1 MHESCTH
8 IYMLY
13 VYYLF
18 TFLLKKKCDNMN
30 GTNAARNYTDSF
42 STVVVIESIVSCS
55 LSILGSFA
63 IFGSYILLPEIRN
76 STRKLVTCLTIAD
89 FLTALGIITSAIAHL
104 VGTQKDVCK
113 TQSGIT
119 TYSSLVSFFLTVAIA
134 IHIFSTVVN
143 RNDKT
148 SSWQYLVITNI
159 ISWLCPGVIIFLAIE
174 NDVLGSDKTENV
186 GTGTWC
192 WLKRD
197 VKDYMFW
204 MFLTGKGWELLCYLL
219 TTSLYVLLKFYLL
232 LKFKRHQFEEI
243 HESLRN
249 YDHNFLY
256 VWFILYLL
264 RLWGTIRSFMN
275 LTGVDK
281 QSPGVEISNVF
292 MHMQAI
298 GDPAQAFCNF
308 ILVCILDKPVRSVL
322 FGDCGREPSRSDRGL
337 LGENTTGIFTDA
349 RDVGSATNV
358 QRRSYGSLDLSF

>member
-1 MHESCTH
+1 MDGSNT
-8 IYMLY
+8 
-13 VYYLF
+13 
-18 TFLLKKKCDNMN
+18 T
-30 GTNAARNYTDSF
+30 GNYTDSDSF

-63 IFGSYILLPEIRN
+63 IFGSYSLLPEIRN
-76 STRKLVTCLTIAD
+76 ATRKLVTCLTIAD
-89 FLTALGIITSAIAHL
+89 FLTALGYMSSAIAHL
-104 VGTQKDVCK
+104 VGTQRDVC
-113 TQSGIT
+113 TPQSEIT

-143 RNDKT
+143 RNDRT
-148 SSWQYLVITNI
+148 SSWQFLIITNI
-159 ISWLCPGVIIFLAIE
+159 ISWLCPGIIIAFAID
-174 NDVLGSDKTENV
+174 NGVLGRDKTENV
-186 GTGTWC
+186 GTGPWC

-197 VKDYMFW
+197 TKDYMFW
-204 MFLTGKGWELLCYLL
+204 MFLTGKGWEIVCYLL

-232 LKFKRHQFEEI
+232 LRFRRHQFAEI

-264 RLWGTIRSFMN
+264 RLWGTIRSIMA

-281 QSPGVEISNVF
+281 QSPGDEISNVF

-308 ILVCILDKPVRSVL
+308 ILVCILDKPVRLVL
-322 FGDCGREPSRSDRGL
+322 FGDCGREPNRDNGDSIQGDYNYIPADSVDKGSVNEYSRR
-337 LGENTTGIFTDA
+337 
-349 RDVGSATNV
+349 
-358 QRRSYGSLDLSF
+358 YGSMDRRDRIN